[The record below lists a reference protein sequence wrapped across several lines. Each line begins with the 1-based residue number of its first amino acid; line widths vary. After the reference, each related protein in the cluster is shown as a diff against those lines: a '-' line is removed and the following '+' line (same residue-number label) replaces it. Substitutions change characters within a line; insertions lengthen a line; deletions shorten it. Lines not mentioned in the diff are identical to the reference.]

1 MKGLVLAI
9 AMVGFTAGGL
19 SAQEAPEV
27 ELVIALNVEER
38 QPIGEGTEFS
48 ADVGQLVAWTR
59 VTGLAN
65 TTLRQVWRHQG
76 HEEVIEL
83 SVGGSPWRTW
93 SRRTIPA
100 TWTGAWTVEVLD
112 AGGDVLA
119 TADFTV
125 GVG

>member
-9 AMVGFTAGGL
+9 AMVGFTASGPFP
-19 SAQEAPEV
+19 QEAPEA
-27 ELVIALNVEER
+27 ELVIALDVEER

-59 VTGLAN
+59 VTGLSN
-65 TTLRQVWRHQG
+65 TTVRQVWRYQG

-100 TWTGAWTVEVLD
+100 EWTGAWTVEVLD
-112 AGGDVLA
+112 AGGVVLA

-125 GVG
+125 GEG

>member
-9 AMVGFTAGGL
+9 AMVGFTAAGL
-19 SAQEAPEV
+19 SAQEAPAV
-27 ELVIALNVEER
+27 ELVIALDVEER
-38 QPIGEGTEFS
+38 QPTGEGTEFS
-48 ADVGQLVAWTR
+48 ADVGQLVAWMR

-65 TTLRQVWRHQG
+65 ATVRHVWRHQG

-100 TWTGAWTVEVLD
+100 EWTGTWTVEVLD
-112 AGGDVLA
+112 AGGAVLA

-125 GVG
+125 GEG

>member
-9 AMVGFTAGGL
+9 AMVGFTASGL
-19 SAQEAPEV
+19 SPQEAPEV
-27 ELVIALNVEER
+27 ELVIALDVEER

-59 VTGLAN
+59 VTGLSN
-65 TTLRQVWRHQG
+65 TTVRQVWRYQG

-100 TWTGAWTVEVLD
+100 EWTGAWTVEVLD
-112 AGGDVLA
+112 AGGVVLA

-125 GVG
+125 GEG

>member
-27 ELVIALNVEER
+27 ELVIALDVEER
-38 QPIGEGTEFS
+38 QPTGEGKEFS
-48 ADVGQLVAWTR
+48 VQVGQLVAWMR

-65 TTLRQVWRHQG
+65 TTVRHVWRHQR

-100 TWTGAWTVEVLD
+100 EWTGAWTVEVLD
-112 AGGDVLA
+112 AAGDVLA

-125 GVG
+125 GS